1 MLEINLKRASNNT
14 INSYIEKHHEFEATL
29 QDKLDILMNEDSR
42 SNYESMQGVNRND
55 DSL

>member
-55 DSL
+55 DCL